1 MEKDNTYVPE
11 ETGVFPSEVPL
22 DALPKTRWQRS
33 WPVIACGAGL
43 FSDGYL
49 QSVIGSVN
57 TILAAIYGAE
67 FKNSP
72 QRKNVASIAFVG
84 TVVGQLT
91 FGILSDYW
99 SRKWSLI
106 ISTCIMIVFSALS
119 AGSYGAHGTLGGML
133 AALTAYR
140 FLVGIG
146 IGGEY
151 PAGSVAASEGTAEL
165 KPGHRNRWFVFATNF
180 MIDMGFAIGTLV
192 PMIVVLITTER
203 HLRAAWRISLG
214 IAVIPP
220 IILLAFRSQLKEPE
234 EYNRQ
239 KMTKYPYSLIIRFY
253 WKRLLIISTIWFIYD
268 FLAYSFGIYSSSWL
282 YFIIGDTYP
291 LWINFGWATVINCFY
306 IPGAF
311 IGAFLSDWIGP
322 KNCLIVGVLAQG
334 IVGFIMTGIYS
345 YLNTAQHVAGF
356 VVVYGIFLALGEVG
370 PGDNIGLI
378 ASKTSATAVR
388 GQYYGIAAATGKIGA
403 FVGTYIF
410 PYIIADAG
418 SDVIKQGQY
427 PFYLSSSLCI
437 FSAII
442 AFLFLPKITQDTI
455 EAEDARFR
463 SYLEANGYDT
473 STMGSKQFRM
483 ANGLPPN

>member
-1 MEKDNTYVPE
+1 
-11 ETGVFPSEVPL
+11 
-22 DALPKTRWQRS
+22 
-33 WPVIACGAGL
+33 
-43 FSDGYL
+43 
-49 QSVIGSVN
+49 VN
-57 TILAAIYGAE
+57 TILAAIYGKE

-119 AGSYGAHGTLGGML
+119 AGSYGAHGSLGGML

-151 PAGSVAASEGTAEL
+151 PAGSVAAAEGTAEL
-165 KPGHRNRWFVFATNF
+165 KPGHRNRWFVIATNF
-180 MIDMGFAIGTLV
+180 MIDMGFVIGTLV
-192 PMIVVLITTER
+192 PMIVVLITSER

-239 KMTKYPYSLIIRFY
+239 KMQKYPYGLIIRFY
-253 WKRLLIISTIWFIYD
+253 WKRLLVISTIWFIYD

-291 LWINFGWATVINCFY
+291 LWISFGWATVINAFY
-306 IPGAF
+306 VPGAF

-322 KNCLIVGVLAQG
+322 KYCLILGVLLQG

-356 VVVYGIFLALGEVG
+356 VVVYGYAPFLSLLKEKHLIF
-370 PGDNIGLI
+370 
-378 ASKTSATAVR
+378 
-388 GQYYGIAAATGKIGA
+388 
-403 FVGTYIF
+403 
-410 PYIIADAG
+410 
-418 SDVIKQGQY
+418 
-427 PFYLSSSLCI
+427 
-437 FSAII
+437 
-442 AFLFLPKITQDTI
+442 
-455 EAEDARFR
+455 
-463 SYLEANGYDT
+463 
-473 STMGSKQFRM
+473 
-483 ANGLPPN
+483 

>member
-1 MEKDNTYVPE
+1 M
-11 ETGVFPSEVPL
+11 
-22 DALPKTRWQRS
+22 Q
-33 WPVIACGAGL
+33 
-43 FSDGYL
+43 
-49 QSVIGSVN
+49 VIGSVN
-57 TILAAIYGAE
+57 TILGAIYGKA
-67 FKNSP
+67 FTSSP

-84 TVVGQLT
+84 TVVGQLV
-91 FGILSDYW
+91 FGVLSDYW
-99 SRKWSLI
+99 SRKMSLI
-106 ISTCIMIVFSALS
+106 ISTVIMIVFSALS
-119 AGSYGAHGTLGGML
+119 AGSYGAHGSLGGML

-165 KPGHRNRWFVFATNF
+165 KAGHRNRWFVFATNF

-192 PMIVVLITTER
+192 PMIVVLITTEK
-203 HLRAAWRISLG
+203 HLRVAWRICLG

-220 IILLAFRSQLKEPE
+220 IILLAFRSQLREPE

-239 KMTKYPYSLIIRFY
+239 KMAKYPYGLIIRFY

-268 FLAYSFGIYSSSWL
+268 FLAYSFSIYSSSWL
-282 YFIIGDTYP
+282 YFIIGTDYP
-291 LWINFGWATVINCFY
+291 LWVSFGWSTLINVFY

-311 IGAFLSDWIGP
+311 IGAFLSDWVGP
-322 KNCLIVGVLAQG
+322 KYCLIGGVLAQG

-345 YLNTAQHVAGF
+345 YLDTAKHVAGF
-356 VVVYGIFLALGEVG
+356 VVVYGYVFSSFPHLKTFTNLIFYSIFLALGEVG

-388 GQYYGIAAATGKIGA
+388 GQYYGIAAACGKIGA

-410 PYIIADAG
+410 PYLIDDAG
-418 SDVIKQGQY
+418 SNVIKQGQY
-427 PFYLSSSLCI
+427 PFYLSSAMCI

-442 AFLFLPKITQDTI
+442 AFVFLPTITQDTI

-463 SYLEANGYDT
+463 VFLEENGYDT
-473 STMGSKQFRM
+473 STMGSKEYRQ
-483 ANGLPPN
+483 ANGLN